1 MDADLLA
8 QDEDRIELK
17 GSSIIAAL
25 KASAVEFI
33 LSVPDIVT
41 SGGLLRPIA
50 RDRSFQLIRL
60 CKENE
65 CLCIA
70 SSLAYYDKLAVALM
84 QHPGLPDSIKAHSG
98 LGVDVR

>member
-1 MDADLLA
+1 MDVDLLA
-8 QDEDRIELK
+8 QEEDEIELK

-50 RDRSFQLIRL
+50 RGGASARPCDRVVEPPSRANLATDFALL
-60 CKENE
+60 VDWA
-65 CLCIA
+65 A
-70 SSLAYYDKLAVALM
+70 SIGARPCRCASAFA
-84 QHPGLPDSIKAHSG
+84 S
-98 LGVDVR
+98 